1 MCLLRCYLTPKRAPL
16 AYSFAMRKPILIS
29 VALLVLVV
37 TAAAGPP
44 PSPAA
49 NVIVITLDGMRWQEL
64 FGGADRSLLG
74 KDEKEITES
83 SAYKRFWRE
92 SPEARR
98 AALMPF
104 FWSVV
109 AKEGQVFGDPSRGSL
124 CRVTNGL
131 WFSYPG
137 YAEML
142 AGVADPRVDSNDKI
156 PNPNVTVLEWLNG
169 RPGYRGRVA
178 TFGAWDL
185 LPYIV
190 NAKRSGLPAGD
201 GYPPMPDPQTDR
213 DRAINAMADDLP
225 PIWEGAPLDAPI
237 MQAAIEWLRTRR
249 PRVLYVMLG
258 ETDEWAHEGRY
269 DLYLDSA
276 FRADR
281 FIRRVWDMVQG
292 MPEYAGTT
300 ALVLATDHGRGAA
313 HADWTSHGRKVPAA
327 EATWS
332 AVMGPGIP
340 VLGVRESVTVT
351 TAQVAAT
358 IAALVGE
365 DFRAAVPAVAPPL
378 PGVTAGTSKR

>member
-1 MCLLRCYLTPKRAPL
+1 MS
-16 AYSFAMRKPILIS
+16 YSFAMRRLFLVS
-29 VALLVLVV
+29 LALLALV
-37 TAAAGPP
+37 AAAGATPP
-44 PSPAA
+44 PPVAT

-64 FGGADRSLLG
+64 FGGAERSLLG
-74 KDEKEITES
+74 KDEKAITGS
-83 SAYKRFWRE
+83 SSYKRFWGRT
-92 SPEARR
+92 PEERR

-104 FWSVV
+104 FWTVV
-109 AKEGQVFGDPSRGSL
+109 AKQGQVFGDPSRGSL
-124 CRVTNGL
+124 SHVTNGL

-137 YAEML
+137 YSEML

-169 RPGYRGRVA
+169 LPGYRGRVS

-201 GYPPMPDPQTDR
+201 GYPPVPDPQTDR
-213 DRAINAMADDLP
+213 ERAINDLADDLP

-237 MQAAIEWLRTRR
+237 MHAALECLRTRR

-258 ETDEWAHEGRY
+258 ETDEWAHENRY

-281 FIRRVWDMVQG
+281 FIRRVWEMVQG
-292 MPEYAGTT
+292 MPEYAGAT
-300 ALVLATDHGRGAA
+300 ALVLATDHGRGATN
-313 HADWTSHGRKVPAA
+313 ADWTDHGRKVPAA

-332 AVMGPGIP
+332 AVMGPGTP
-340 VLGVRESVTVT
+340 ALGVRESVTVT

-358 IAALVGE
+358 VAALLGE
-365 DFRAAVPAVAPPL
+365 DFRAGVPAAAPRL
-378 PGVTAGTSKR
+378 PGATEKR